1 MDSVTPIAK
10 IDLQI
15 EEARKK
21 RKKLILIA
29 MDGRTQKSIAE
40 KTGIDETKLSK
51 WVNGFAELEDSELDK
66 LSNVTGVDFK

>member
-1 MDSVTPIAK
+1 MDSVTPIDE

-15 EEARKK
+15 QEARKR

-29 MDGRTQKSIAE
+29 MDGRTQKSISA

-51 WVNGFAELEDSELDK
+51 WVNGFAELEDNELDS
-66 LSNVTGVDFK
+66 LSNVTGADFK